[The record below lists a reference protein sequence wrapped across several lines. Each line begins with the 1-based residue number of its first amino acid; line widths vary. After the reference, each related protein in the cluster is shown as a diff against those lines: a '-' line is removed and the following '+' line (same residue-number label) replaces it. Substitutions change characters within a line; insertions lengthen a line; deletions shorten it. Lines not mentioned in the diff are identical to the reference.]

1 MNVVVRRRSQY
12 RQANFSQRSQFAPQY
27 RQASSSQY
35 TQPVV
40 LFTMA
45 DVESAYFEESSDPND
60 PTYRRRNKFGLVS
73 IVKKGLR
80 KTKKVVIGDTAEG
93 LATRAAVAG
102 GAVGAFLLRRR
113 IGSGLGTARN
123 FLGEQAGK
131 AGGFAG
137 RQWDRAVGAAGK
149 MGDRISGAASG
160 ARQAVG
166 DRMTRRP
173 GGYRGGGA
181 GAIEQVRPS
190 YPRPQLK
197 ALPAAKGTYG
207 FSSQPRIVTFSRR

>member
-27 RQASSSQY
+27 RQASSSQH

-80 KTKKVVIGDTAEG
+80 KTKKVVIGDTWAGTAARAGG
-93 LATRAAVAG
+93 LGVAVASI
-102 GAVGAFLLRRR
+102 ALRKR
-113 IGSGLGTARN
+113 IPGYGTAS
-123 FLGEQAGK
+123 
-131 AGGFAG
+131 GFAG

-149 MGDRISGAASG
+149 LGDQISGVARNARDAIGDRL
-160 ARQAVG
+160 
-166 DRMTRRP
+166 P
-173 GGYRGGGA
+173 GRKGTYRGNGSGNTDYIGPSLPA
-181 GAIEQVRPS
+181 NKAIVN
-190 YPRPQLK
+190 PQR
-197 ALPAAKGTYG
+197 ALPAAKGTFG